1 MTRLVALSLSMLLML
16 AAFPLISLGT
26 AQGQPLLWQLGLLA
40 LALGGLVPPLG
51 RYIAA
56 RKPEPPPTRA
66 GMAEDERV
74 S

>member
-1 MTRLVALSLSMLLML
+1 MTRIGALSLSMLLML

-26 AQGQPLLWQLGLLA
+26 VQGPPLLWKLGLLA
-40 LALGGLVPPLG
+40 LGVGGLIPPLG
-51 RYIAA
+51 RFIGA

-66 GMAEDERV
+66 GLAEDERV